1 MATVGA
7 GRDAGQ
13 NLCGCRDDVVGGLPA
28 GSDLDLLRE
37 GLYGC
42 FGGAFARELVVLSP
56 GSIVLAGNH
65 TDHQGGHAVACA
77 VGSYARGIFRANGEG
92 RIRVGGRGLPAIQLD
107 SADLDARDGG
117 LDDLSA
123 MVRCMVALFLQRG
136 LALGDA
142 LGFDAYLALDEP
154 VGSGLLGESA
164 FELAFAQGLNN
175 LWAGGTLSGEELAL
189 AALRVAR
196 ERLGGSSAPMWQ
208 LPVALGG
215 IQHLSFADS
224 GGAVAERIDFD
235 FAQEGYNVCLVEVGD
250 GRVTEPASCSSILQE
265 MQAVA
270 GALGA
275 ERLGDVREVDFM
287 MDLPVIRDQFGDRAA
302 LRAIHF
308 WREDRM
314 VEHRVRALKA
324 KDMHAFLELT
334 RASGASTAMYLQG
347 TPRVARSQAIML
359 GLAVADENLRH
370 EGAACIHGGSPERA
384 ILAFVPDSVYE
395 LFSQGMNA
403 IYGEGACRAYEV
415 VDEGASAWWL

>member
-13 NLCGCRDDVVGGLPA
+13 NLCGCRDDVVGGLPT

-117 LDDLSA
+117 
-123 MVRCMVALFLQRG
+123 
-136 LALGDA
+136 
-142 LGFDAYLALDEP
+142 
-154 VGSGLLGESA
+154 
-164 FELAFAQGLNN
+164 QGLNN